1 MTLAAFEDFIYGSCL
16 IDWNALHE
24 QISRRA
30 RLFDEAEEVRI
41 VGPETDITLSLA
53 GRRGEVDAG
62 GANMPG
68 GEFFYSPLEDSAEG
82 VIEYSEY
89 PALYQGAICEGVRL
103 EFHDGLV
110 VGASART
117 NEEFLL
123 ATLDTDEGARRV
135 GELGIGCN
143 PGIQHYSRNVLFDE
157 KMDGT
162 VHVAV
167 GAGLGFAG
175 GLNRSAVHW
184 DMVKE
189 LRQGGRIELDGKVVQ
204 ENGVWAL

>member
-1 MTLAAFEDFIYGSCL
+1 
-16 IDWNALHE
+16 
-24 QISRRA
+24 
-30 RLFDEAEEVRI
+30 
-41 VGPETDITLSLA
+41 
-53 GRRGEVDAG
+53 
-62 GANMPG
+62 
-68 GEFFYSPLEDSAEG
+68 

-103 EFHDGLV
+103 EFRDGV
-110 VGASART
+110 VVDASART
-117 NEEFLL
+117 NEEFLIS
-123 ATLDTDEGARRV
+123 TLDTDDGARRV

-143 PGIQHYSRNVLFDE
+143 PGIQRYTRNVLFDE

-162 VHVAV
+162 VHVAI
-167 GAGLGFAG
+167 GAGLGFTG

-189 LRQGGRIELDGKVVQ
+189 LRQGGRIELDGVTVQ